1 MTAYLFH
8 HNEAIFP
15 SSYEYRPER
24 WLDNPRLDKYLVS
37 FTKGTRQCVS
47 INLAYAEMHLCLSTL
62 FRCYN
67 RPESTGPEGK
77 LELFETTQDDVEMI
91 ADKFIPFVKEGSKGI
106 RVLVKK

>member
-24 WLDNPRLDKYLVS
+24 WLDSPRLDKFLAS
-37 FTKGTRQCVS
+37 FTKGTRQCVG
-47 INLAYAEMHLCLSTL
+47 INLAYAEMYLCLPAL
-62 FRCYN
+62 FRCYGG
-67 RPESTGPEGK
+67 PESTGPEGK
-77 LELFETTQDDVEMI
+77 LELFEATQDDVEMI